1 MKDTGVKCPKCGGK
15 IIERRTRRGVVFY
28 GCENYPQCDYVSWDM
43 PLTSN
48 CKTCGSFLFR
58 HRFKNGRTILYCS
71 NDDCATRKEDTP
83 INKEINKL
91 KEKIQQQTAKKMK
104 IKSIKKKTKH
114 K

>member
-1 MKDTGVKCPKCGGK
+1 MPKCGGK

-58 HRFKNGRTILYCS
+58 HRFKMEELFYIAVMMIVLQEKKIL
-71 NDDCATRKEDTP
+71 
-83 INKEINKL
+83 L
-91 KEKIQQQTAKKMK
+91 
-104 IKSIKKKTKH
+104 
-114 K
+114 